1 MLAPC
6 FHSPVAD
13 CSPNLAG
20 SALEGGFGGPPGAP
34 GAKASRAGGTG
45 LIPGLGTRSHV
56 LQLRPGTAK

>member
-20 SALEGGFGGPPGAP
+20 SALEGGFGGTPW
-34 GAKASRAGGTG
+34 
-45 LIPGLGTRSHV
+45 V
-56 LQLRPGTAK
+56 LQVLRLLVQGAQV